1 MKLQISSLEIIAR
14 DIGKIIKVLKMN
26 KAHGNHK
33 TSIMMLKLTAITEPL
48 YLIFENCL
56 NPNTVPDVWKKVN
69 VISVFKKGDKQVI

>member
-1 MKLQISSLEIIAR
+1 
-14 DIGKIIKVLKMN
+14 MN

-33 TSIMMLKLTAITEPL
+33 TSIRMFKLTAITEPL